1 MQSVKQV
8 WGRYEGKNKQEFVF
22 QGGFTRIILKRSYGG
37 WMIRENK
44 QESCFDFF
52 SFEPAEQN
60 TEDRD
65 MSLFQTGHSE
75 ILFVQPALPVKPVVF
90 RNNKSLAISP
100 RQTFRIFLA
109 IPVNVQ
115 FYYSQVDPE
124 HLFSEYSTERLS
136 DTWFGEPDNGE
147 PAFSVGSRFAGQI
160 DQLASRYFE
169 ATCPVL
175 ISNNSNQLLD
185 LQRLIIHVEN
195 LNLYQNKEQLVTDSV
210 SIEFKG
216 KDLISNLHF
225 STEKSIQGEAPLL
238 VGKARQL
245 TNKNIL
251 GKSFHFIKNITQ
263 L

>member
-1 MQSVKQV
+1 MQRVKPV
-8 WGRYEGKNKQEFVF
+8 WGKYEGKNEQEFVF
-22 QGGFTRIILKRSYGG
+22 QGGFTSITLKRFYGG

-44 QESCFDFF
+44 QESCFENF
-52 SFEPAEQN
+52 SFELVEQN

-65 MSLFQTGHSE
+65 MGLFQTGRSE

-90 RNNKSLAISP
+90 RNNKSLSVSP

-109 IPVNVQ
+109 IPVNIQ

-147 PAFSVGSRFAGQI
+147 PAFSVGSRFARQI
-160 DQLASRYFE
+160 DQLASGYFE
-169 ATCPVL
+169 ASCPVQ

-195 LNLYQNKEQLVTDSV
+195 LNLYQKGVHLVTDSV

-216 KDLISNLHF
+216 KDQVSNLHF
-225 STEKSIQGEAPLL
+225 STERSIHGEAPLL
-238 VGKARQL
+238 VGKARQV
-245 TNKNIL
+245 TSKNIL
-251 GKSFHFIKNITQ
+251 GKSFHFIKNFTQ